1 MTEDDL
7 PLDDSEFHDVD
18 YGGGEIEDGSE
29 FEDELG
35 DDELIDDEL
44 IASDLGSSLDDSVM
58 RELAVTEDAAEDDG
72 EEAESLEAEFDE
84 DAHSGSEIT
93 DNPEVEREAD
103 DELDDDELT
112 NEEPVDDITVE
123 DDESRSVAYESMA
136 DEILAA
142 AESTAH
148 ATPEINADSIDL
160 EEDLLADDS
169 QPTPQLW
176 SQDIEIPAAAT
187 PVVDEPAI
195 VAPVIIPRQPGQ
207 QPFVRK
213 TKAREL
219 ALQMLFQSD
228 LNPASDGQDIADQ
241 LRDRLPQAD
250 LYQFAWDLYQGVLR
264 DKEILDRDIAATAT
278 NWKVSR
284 MAATDRNV
292 LRLGV
297 YELLHMDTPFGVVLD
312 EAIDLAKKFGTGQS
326 ASFVNGVLDK
336 LVPEAKRPTG
346 SAASV
351 ESASVDT
358 AVADNPAEH
367 TASSGKFPST
377 SAAPN
382 ADMIPANASPEDV
395 AKHSPGKPIA
405 FKRKKVEETP
415 AEPSNEESVE

>member
-18 YGGGEIEDGSE
+18 YGGSEIEDENE
-29 FEDELG
+29 FEDDEFE

-44 IASDLGSSLDDSVM
+44 VASDLGSSLDDSVM
-58 RELAVTEDAAEDDG
+58 RELAVTEDAPEDG
-72 EEAESLEAEFDE
+72 EEEAESFEAESDKDERNVGVIPDNLEAK
-84 DAHSGSEIT
+84 
-93 DNPEVEREAD
+93 VEQAGEELVGEELAD
-103 DELDDDELT
+103 D
-112 NEEPVDDITVE
+112 IAVE

-142 AESTAH
+142 AESTVQE
-148 ATPEINADSIDL
+148 TPEINADGIDL

-351 ESASVDT
+351 ESTPADT
-358 AVADNPAEH
+358 AEADDPAQH
-367 TASSGKFPST
+367 PTSSGKFPAT